1 MLTGVLGVDGLWA
14 LVEERAAATPDAEM
28 LVDAGGLRLTFGA
41 YRDAAEAMAAGLQ
54 DLGVRAGDVVA
65 WELPTWIETVVLAA
79 ALSRLGALQL
89 PIIAIYRDREV
100 THCCGEAGARFLLTP
115 STFRGYDFEAMGARV
130 ADAVPGLTHVVVAPG
145 DFPTGDPAAL
155 GPAAPTPARDE
166 TRWLCYTSGTTS
178 APKGAR
184 HSELALAEVGGAFA
198 ERSEIGE
205 GDRYALVFPFP
216 HVGGV
221 ILLFSALR
229 SGGASL
235 LDEAFDPQSTVA
247 FLAREGVTHAG
258 TGTPF
263 HLAYLAMQRTRPDD
277 PLFPDLKCCPGGGA
291 PKPATIHAE
300 VKQELGGA
308 GVVSSYGL
316 TEAPLLTVSGLHD
329 PDDRLAACEGRPLEG
344 VELRVV
350 DGEIQA
356 RGPQVM
362 LGYVNATL
370 DADAFTGDGWYRT
383 GDLGAVDADGFLT
396 ITGRS
401 KDVIIRNGEN
411 ISAKEV
417 EDLLYELPA
426 VADTAVVGLPDDRTG
441 ERVVAVVALAP
452 GGVLTLDAARDHL
465 RSRGLRSQALPERLE
480 IVAALPRNP
489 SGKVTK
495 NVLRDDLVRGGA
507 A

>member
-1 MLTGVLGVDGLWA
+1 
-14 LVEERAAATPDAEM
+14 
-28 LVDAGGLRLTFGA
+28 
-41 YRDAAEAMAAGLQ
+41 
-54 DLGVRAGDVVA
+54 
-65 WELPTWIETVVLAA
+65 
-79 ALSRLGALQL
+79 
-89 PIIAIYRDREV
+89 
-100 THCCGEAGARFLLTP
+100 
-115 STFRGYDFEAMGARV
+115 
-130 ADAVPGLTHVVVAPG
+130 
-145 DFPTGDPAAL
+145 
-155 GPAAPTPARDE
+155 
-166 TRWLCYTSGTTS
+166 
-178 APKGAR
+178 
-184 HSELALAEVGGAFA
+184 LAEVGGAFA

-221 ILLFSALR
+221 ILLFAALR
-229 SGGASL
+229 SGGANL

-247 FLAREGVTHAG
+247 FLARERVTHAG

-300 VKQELGGA
+300 VKRELGGA

-344 VELRVV
+344 VALRVV

-362 LGYVNATL
+362 LGYVDAAL
-370 DADAFTGDGWYRT
+370 DAEAFSDDGWYRT
-383 GDLGAVDADGFLT
+383 GDHGFLT
-396 ITGRS
+396 ITGRL

-417 EDLLYELPA
+417 EDLLYEHPA
-426 VADTAVVGLPDDRTG
+426 VADAAVVGLPDDRTG

-452 GGVLTLDAARDHL
+452 GATLTLDVARDHL
-465 RSRGLRSQALPERLE
+465 RSRGLRNQAMPERLE
-480 IVAALPRNP
+480 IVDAVPRNP

-495 NVLRDDLVRGGA
+495 NVIKDDLVRAGGG
-507 A
+507 